1 MLLQIF
7 NHFLDTESV
16 SLHKN
21 PSFDDKLV
29 IAVHCEIKGSVSSAS
44 KMIDKVVAVDHIL
57 SKMVL
62 FQ

>member
-21 PSFDDKLV
+21 PSFNDKLV
-29 IAVHCEIKGSVSSAS
+29 LAIHCEIKGSVSCAG
-44 KMIDKVVAVDHIL
+44 KVVDKVIAVYHIL

-62 FQ
+62 FE